1 MGKLKRKGLKY
12 IFCFT
17 TGIISGALIGSILM
31 SVLICY
37 RMDMLYEEIAY
48 LKNAIEDKDDK
59 LKKLEKSINNANI
72 ILKHTEIILDF
83 EGDEIDKMEIE
94 KAIKAKYNTLLGKD
108 VKTLDADMLAQVID
122 KRIFKI
128 EDKEYK
134 LTVNKLILT
143 ETLQIMIKV
152 ELIE

>member
-37 RMDMLYEEIAY
+37 RMDLLYEEIAY

>member
-1 MGKLKRKGLKY
+1 MGKLKRKGLRY
-12 IFCFT
+12 IFCFA

-31 SVLICY
+31 SILICY
-37 RMDMLYEEIAY
+37 RMDSLYEEIAY
-48 LKNAIEDKDDK
+48 LKNSIEDKDDK

-128 EDKEYK
+128 ENKEYK
-134 LTVNKLILT
+134 LIVNKLILT

>member
-1 MGKLKRKGLKY
+1 MGKLKSEGLKY

-17 TGIISGALIGSILM
+17 AGIISGALIGSILM
-31 SVLICY
+31 SMLICF
-37 RMDMLYEEIAY
+37 RMDLLYEEIAY
-48 LKNAIEDKDDK
+48 LENTIEDKTEK
-59 LKKLEKSINNANI
+59 LEKLEKSINNTNI

-94 KAIKAKYNTLLGKD
+94 KAIKEKYNALLGKD
-108 VKTLDADMLAQVID
+108 IKTLDADMLAQIID

-128 EDKEYK
+128 EDKEYR
-134 LTVNKLILT
+134 LTVDKLILS
-143 ETLQIMIKV
+143 ETLQIMIRV

>member
-1 MGKLKRKGLKY
+1 MGKLKKEGLKY

-17 TGIISGALIGSILM
+17 TGIISGVLIGSILM
-31 SVLICY
+31 SILICF
-37 RMDMLYEEIAY
+37 RMDLLYEEIAY
-48 LKNAIEDKDDK
+48 LKNTIEDKNNK
-59 LKKLEKSINNANI
+59 LEKLEKSINNANI
-72 ILKHTEIILDF
+72 ILKNTEIILDF
-83 EGDEIDKMEIE
+83 KGDEIDKMEIE
-94 KAIKAKYNTLLGKD
+94 KAIKEKYNTLLGKD
-108 VKTLDADMLAQVID
+108 VKTLDADMLVQVID

-128 EDKEYK
+128 EDKEYR